1 MKRIRGRLTYANVI
15 STLALFLVV
24 GGGAAIA
31 ATELEPNSVATVHI
45 QPQAVTGVKIKSGAV
60 ISSRLADE
68 AVTEGKIANG
78 AVTTDKI
85 ADGAVGTSKI
95 GNGAVTEGKLDPGLP
110 FARVVERIR
119 GTAVVEFPRL
129 EEPRLPVVP
138 YPLDNPTFTQPAGEN
153 NQYIGSFEVRFLE
166 SCLGR
171 RSATAQ
177 LRINP
182 SQRLGDFPEII
193 AEGTVEDEG
202 PGERTILGQF
212 FLLSGRGNIAAPAA
226 ATQRTFSVALMS
238 AHCSRGGT
246 GAVMTGAQVDVIGI
260 R

>member
-1 MKRIRGRLTYANVI
+1 LKRIRARLTYANVI
-15 STLALFLVV
+15 STLALFLVL

-68 AVTEGKIANG
+68 AVTEGKISDG
-78 AVTTDKI
+78 AVTADKI
-85 ADGAVGTSKI
+85 A
-95 GNGAVTEGKLDPGLP
+95 NGSVTAAKLDPGLGSS
-110 FARVVERIR
+110 RVVERIR
-119 GTAVVEFPRL
+119 GTAAAQFPRL
-129 EEPRLPVVP
+129 EDPRLPVVP

-153 NQYIGSFEVRFLE
+153 HQYIGSFEVRFLE
-166 SCLGR
+166 SCMGR

-182 SQRLGDFPEII
+182 TQRLGDFPEII

-202 PGERTILGQF
+202 PGERTIVGQF
-212 FLLSGRGNIAAPAA
+212 FLLSGKGQAAAPAA
-226 ATQRTFSVALMS
+226 ATQRTFSVALLS
-238 AHCSRGGT
+238 AHCGRGGT